1 MSLAAVRA
9 VGNPS
14 SVPRR
19 AYGSHDPGLPEPAP
33 DTERPDTERETPR
46 R

>member
-14 SVPRR
+14 SVPCR
-19 AYGSHDPGLPEPAP
+19 ANEGHHPGLPEPAP
-33 DTERPDTERETPR
+33 DTERPGTEREIPR

>member
-14 SVPRR
+14 SVPCR
-19 AYGSHDPGLPEPAP
+19 ANEGQDPELPEPAP
-33 DTERPDTERETPR
+33 EPERPDTERETPR